1 MFENMDK
8 PQQAMV
14 PQQQQ
19 GMQDPYYGDPYA
31 LPMDPYIQ
39 QRPSTNWNKQM
50 LDKLFDPSIS
60 AQEISDGEY
69 AMLYRSA
76 LSDLRR
82 IPNIAP
88 TDKRRIIRDFADIEA
103 LQQCGGTKSQVRSM
117 LREMLF
123 EIAAHSADGSAPL
136 TGITATSAIITQR
149 SQMEQQVKIPQEP
162 QRKKIFGLI

>member
-14 PQQQQ
+14 PQNQQ
-19 GMQDPYYGDPYA
+19 MQDQYYNDPYQ
-31 LPMDPYIQ
+31 LPIDPYIQ
-39 QRPSTNWNKQM
+39 ARPSTNWNKQM
-50 LDKLFDPSIS
+50 LDKLFDPSIT
-60 AQEISDGEY
+60 AQEISEGEY
-69 AMLYRSA
+69 SMLLRSI

-88 TDKRRIIRDFADIEA
+88 KDKRRLIRDFADIEA